1 MRQLKTDFSLKR
13 VGYPPSIAATLLLV
27 LVLPLLVITALTA
40 WYSITLLEQQSKERM
55 QKDIELVARA
65 IRLPLSHALERDYQ
79 RTVQQALD
87 SAFSIDRVYGAYV
100 YDRDGNTIAASG
112 FKPSS
117 MASDEVARIAS
128 EGEQQS
134 EFGRLDGEEV
144 FSYFVPLTDAGGRIS
159 GLLHVTRQ
167 ASEINDYLA
176 TLRRNTLLLVMLSG
190 LALSAIL
197 LLGHRWAVGRHLQ
210 GIEQGLL
217 RIGKG
222 ELTHRLHAGGARE
235 LRHLASTINQ
245 MLDAIERSRQQ
256 ISDMGSRLHQAEKMA
271 ALGQLSAGVAHEL
284 GSPLSTVDGK
294 AQRLLRR
301 DDLPESVS
309 QAVEAIRREAGRME
323 QIIRQLLDFGR
334 KNPLERRRISAD
346 KPLRIVCER
355 LLAEPG
361 VPIRVA
367 WGEADS
373 TPIAVDSV
381 RLDQALGNLLRN
393 ARQAARSQ
401 VCASITV
408 DQQQLVYHI
417 DDDGPG
423 IDPADRD
430 HLFEPFFTTKPV
442 GQGTGLGLAVAH
454 AAARDHGGEITI
466 ESSPL
471 GGARF
476 SLRLPVA
483 TEEQA

>member
-65 IRLPLSHALERDYQ
+65 IRLPLSHALERDYK

-401 VCASITV
+401 VCASIAV
-408 DQQQLVYHI
+408 NQQQLVYHI

>member
-65 IRLPLSHALERDYQ
+65 IRLPLSHALERDYK